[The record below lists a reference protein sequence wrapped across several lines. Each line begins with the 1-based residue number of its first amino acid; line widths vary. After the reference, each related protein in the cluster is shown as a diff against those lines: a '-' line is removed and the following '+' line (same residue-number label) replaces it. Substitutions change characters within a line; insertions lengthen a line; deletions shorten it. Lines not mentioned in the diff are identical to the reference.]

1 MNNIVIGIEGLVGS
15 GKTSIC
21 RELNKRLP
29 NSIIL
34 HGGNLYRGIVYAFMK
49 QNNSNSIN
57 SLKNIDITSIMK
69 KLNVEIK
76 LENNETVVYVDGIK
90 IEEDELQNEKT
101 SMAVSIAGNIADN
114 QKLFIFAKNIID
126 KFKENYNVIVSG
138 RALMQIYP
146 ELDYHFLITASLDER
161 VKRKA
166 MQYKNEVDL
175 EELKNHIIKRD
186 ELQEKSGFY
195 KVYPK
200 TIKVDVTDCKNI
212 EESTNKICEY
222 IEETKILK

>member
-76 LENNETVVYVDGIK
+76 LENNEKY
-90 IEEDELQNEKT
+90 
-101 SMAVSIAGNIADN
+101 SIYDLITI
-114 QKLFIFAKNIID
+114 LI
-126 KFKENYNVIVSG
+126 
-138 RALMQIYP
+138 L
-146 ELDYHFLITASLDER
+146 FLIYLPNYDEI
-161 VKRKA
+161 
-166 MQYKNEVDL
+166 
-175 EELKNHIIKRD
+175 HINSIK
-186 ELQEKSGFY
+186 
-195 KVYPK
+195 
-200 TIKVDVTDCKNI
+200 
-212 EESTNKICEY
+212 
-222 IEETKILK
+222 